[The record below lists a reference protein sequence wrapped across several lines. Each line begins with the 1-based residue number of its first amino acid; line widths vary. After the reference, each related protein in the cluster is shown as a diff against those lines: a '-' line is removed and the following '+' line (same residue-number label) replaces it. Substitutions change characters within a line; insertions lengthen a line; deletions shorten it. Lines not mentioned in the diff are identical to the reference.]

1 MRRIARMGLV
11 VLIALGV
18 ALSVQ
23 GSPASAPEVRTEV
36 LLRRTI
42 SDLPNRRGE
51 VRVHLNSW
59 ESSSETGVHHH
70 SGPTVMYVLEGEL
83 SWVERGA
90 PHTLKAGQV
99 FLEPAG
105 VSHNVKNLSGKPAKA
120 LSIHLDPAP

>member
-11 VLIALGV
+11 VLITLGV

-70 SGPTVMYVLEGEL
+70 RGPTVMYVLEGEL